1 MTSKK
6 KLALVWHIKPANFC
20 AVIAIAKLSSCHS
33 FYIVVVCKKR
43 ARGLP
48 CLVSSL
54 WLHKKPL
61 RKLIRAASQQRCVG
75 SAKWLH
81 EMVFCTR
88 KIKGG
93 VEHRDNTG
101 LISSILSIFWKF
113 CRRSFCQ
120 KTVQKSFGVIFLLF
134 LFCSL
139 GQLYTL
145 VSGLVYL
152 KEDLPLLKPFQ
163 PLAERGSWFWC
174 WL

>member
-1 MTSKK
+1 MKNSCKKILALLLNPHGNSKIHISIQYYYYTLLRQVGVPSKK

-48 CLVSSL
+48 CLVSTL

-101 LISSILSIFWKF
+101 LISSILSIF
-113 CRRSFCQ
+113 
-120 KTVQKSFGVIFLLF
+120 
-134 LFCSL
+134 
-139 GQLYTL
+139 
-145 VSGLVYL
+145 
-152 KEDLPLLKPFQ
+152 
-163 PLAERGSWFWC
+163 
-174 WL
+174 

>member
-1 MTSKK
+1 MKNSCKKFLALLLNPHGNSKIHISIQYYYYTLLRQVGVPSKK

-20 AVIAIAKLSSCHS
+20 AIIAIAKLSSCHS

-48 CLVSSL
+48 CLVSTL

-101 LISSILSIFWKF
+101 LISSILSIF
-113 CRRSFCQ
+113 
-120 KTVQKSFGVIFLLF
+120 
-134 LFCSL
+134 
-139 GQLYTL
+139 
-145 VSGLVYL
+145 
-152 KEDLPLLKPFQ
+152 
-163 PLAERGSWFWC
+163 
-174 WL
+174 

>member
-1 MTSKK
+1 MKNSCKKFLALLLNPHGNSKIHISIQYYYTLLRQVGVTSKK

-20 AVIAIAKLSSCHS
+20 AIIAIAKLSSCHS

-101 LISSILSIFWKF
+101 LISSILSIF
-113 CRRSFCQ
+113 
-120 KTVQKSFGVIFLLF
+120 
-134 LFCSL
+134 
-139 GQLYTL
+139 
-145 VSGLVYL
+145 
-152 KEDLPLLKPFQ
+152 
-163 PLAERGSWFWC
+163 
-174 WL
+174 

>member
-1 MTSKK
+1 MKNSCKKILALLLNPHGNSKIHISIQYYYYTLLRQVGVPSKK
-6 KLALVWHIKPANFC
+6 KVSPCMAHKTSELLCRNSYC
-20 AVIAIAKLSSCHS
+20 QAIQLSFLLHCSCLQ
-33 FYIVVVCKKR
+33 KR

-101 LISSILSIFWKF
+101 LISSILSIF
-113 CRRSFCQ
+113 
-120 KTVQKSFGVIFLLF
+120 
-134 LFCSL
+134 
-139 GQLYTL
+139 
-145 VSGLVYL
+145 
-152 KEDLPLLKPFQ
+152 
-163 PLAERGSWFWC
+163 
-174 WL
+174 

>member
-1 MTSKK
+1 MKNSCKKILALLLNPHGNSKIHISIQYYYYTLLRQVGVPSKK

-101 LISSILSIFWKF
+101 LISSILSIF
-113 CRRSFCQ
+113 
-120 KTVQKSFGVIFLLF
+120 
-134 LFCSL
+134 
-139 GQLYTL
+139 
-145 VSGLVYL
+145 
-152 KEDLPLLKPFQ
+152 
-163 PLAERGSWFWC
+163 
-174 WL
+174 